1 MPPILYCNDL
11 KLPGYDHMMCLWYTW
26 NSQLLISL
34 PTDLDIYIHK
44 AISNNKCKYKYISM
58 VYVYLF
64 CLQVCFPQLLIFHTN
79 FEKTN

>member
-1 MPPILYCNDL
+1 MATILYCNDL

-26 NSQLLISL
+26 NSQLLISRQ
-34 PTDLDIYIHK
+34 TDRYTTLK